1 MSKVHV
7 YYFLGPCSIFFS
19 SEKQKSNF
27 LCEYTCSC
35 IIQIEWFVYNKKD
48 RLLQKLFTRNS
59 VKNILSII
67 VNFVRDIFA
76 RFPRAWSSRISL
88 NANSFQLI
96 VSALEIIFK
105 KSWSKISLSKVCK
118 SRNKVGANKNTCMH
132 GYHAMN
138 YRKWMH
144 LILHN
149 FKVSLSFCKVSEEF
163 VSNCFGCRV
172 RKKPQRNGLKMNK
185 KIFFNDTNEIHR
197 FECFTCQ

>member
-88 NANSFQLI
+88 NANQFSINCLCIGNYFQKIMIEKLVYQNFVHREI
-96 VSALEIIFK
+96 KSARI
-105 KSWSKISLSKVCK
+105 
-118 SRNKVGANKNTCMH
+118 RTHACM
-132 GYHAMN
+132 
-138 YRKWMH
+138 
-144 LILHN
+144 
-149 FKVSLSFCKVSEEF
+149 
-163 VSNCFGCRV
+163 
-172 RKKPQRNGLKMNK
+172 
-185 KIFFNDTNEIHR
+185 DTNELSKMNVLN
-197 FECFTCQ
+197 FA

>member
-1 MSKVHV
+1 M
-7 YYFLGPCSIFFS
+7 
-19 SEKQKSNF
+19 
-27 LCEYTCSC
+27 
-35 IIQIEWFVYNKKD
+35 
-48 RLLQKLFTRNS
+48 
-59 VKNILSII
+59 SII

-88 NANSFQLI
+88 NANQFSINCLFMGYYFQKIMIEKLVYQKFVNRVI
-96 VSALEIIFK
+96 KSAR
-105 KSWSKISLSKVCK
+105 ISQ
-118 SRNKVGANKNTCMH
+118 NTCMH

-149 FKVSLSFCKVSEEF
+149 FKVSLSFCKFSEGF